1 MKVAVINTRD
11 VHGGTAR
18 AAYRLHKG
26 LRNIGA
32 DSTYFVRD
40 RQLDDPTIRQFVP
53 DPSDRAVAYRQAR
66 KDELTTAYEAYRD
79 TRSAEIE
86 LFSQERVDGD
96 ENFYIQR
103 PTADVF
109 NLHWVAG
116 FVDYHLFF
124 TPERTRSPVVWT
136 LHDMN
141 PLTGGCHYDLRCG
154 KFRDHCG
161 ACPLLGSDQENDL
174 TRRIFE
180 SKAKIFAAWPQ
191 HMLHIVAPSRWLCE
205 ESLSSTLFSKFE
217 ATFIPNSIEIDVFRP
232 IYKVEARA
240 RLGLPVD
247 ERIVLFVSHK
257 INLARKGFCELVRA
271 LSLIPDTDNLILLAI
286 GDKAN
291 VPVDAPFRVFQIN
304 YIGDDHKVAF
314 IYNAADVTAVP
325 SQQDNLPNTMVE
337 SLSCGTPVVGY
348 RVGGFPDMVKDGE
361 TGFLAPA
368 GNVGALS
375 AAFVEAFANTERLRT
390 CGVQGRKL
398 VENMCAPEV
407 QARAYLT
414 LYERIVDTSRS
425 KSGQH

>member
-11 VHGGTAR
+11 VHGGAAR

-53 DPSDRAVAYRQAR
+53 DPSDRAVAFRQAR
-66 KDELTTAYEAYRD
+66 KAELTTAYEAYRD

-86 LFSQERVDGD
+86 LFSQERVDDD

-141 PLTGGCHYDLRCG
+141 PLTCGCHYDLRCG
-154 KFRDHCG
+154 QFRDHCG
-161 ACPLLGSDQENDL
+161 ACPLLGSNQENDL

-191 HMLHIVAPSRWLCE
+191 HMLHIVAPSRWLQDAAR
-205 ESLSSTLFSKFE
+205 SSTLFGKFD
-217 ATFIPNSIEIDVFRP
+217 ATCIPYGIETDIYRP
-232 IYKVEARA
+232 ADKLEARS
-240 RLGLPVD
+240 RLGLPANAH
-247 ERIVLFVSHK
+247 IVLFVSHK
-257 INLARKGFCELVRA
+257 VNLERKGFRELAHA
-271 LSLIPDTDNLILLAI
+271 LSLFPDTDNLVLLTI

-291 VPVDAPFRVFQIN
+291 IPVDAPFRVFQIN
-304 YIGDDHKVAF
+304 YISDDHQVALF
-314 IYNAADVTAVP
+314 YNAADVTAVP

-348 RVGGFPDMVKDGE
+348 RVGGIPDMVKDGE

-368 GNVGALS
+368 SNVGVLS
-375 AAFVEAFANTERLRT
+375 AAFVEAFSDLNRLRS
-390 CGVQGRKL
+390 CGARGRAL
-398 VENMCAPEV
+398 VEKRHTLAA
-407 QARAYLT
+407 QAYAYT
-414 LYERIVDTSRS
+414 ELYKAIDETARIKR
-425 KSGQH
+425 GY